1 MNKKE
6 MIDAIAKQAQ
16 LTTQQA
22 EDAYKAT
29 FQVIKQ
35 GMIQD
40 GKVMVPEF
48 GNFTTKVRAERKGR
62 NPSTGKDIII
72 PQAIIAHFK
81 PATQL
86 KESVNTTEVKE

>member
-29 FQVIKQ
+29 FQVIK
-35 GMIQD
+35 QD